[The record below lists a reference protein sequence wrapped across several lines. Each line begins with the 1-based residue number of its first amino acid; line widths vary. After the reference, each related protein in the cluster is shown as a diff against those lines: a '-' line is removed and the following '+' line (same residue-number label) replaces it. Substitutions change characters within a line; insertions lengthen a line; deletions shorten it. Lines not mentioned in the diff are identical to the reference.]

1 MLHQCICRYCDGPCM
16 INVPHATQTPLLGS
30 QKDCCPESHITFQRF
45 ASVIRHFFFFF
56 LRYTWCIRNCLWGGA
71 CCSNHGDHA
80 RDKAWRYMATT
91 AGTVKFKLL
100 PVLLFYRISCS
111 LVVQV
116 LESRARSV
124 KLRLKKRCW
133 CTKALCDLALKL
145 CCFC

>member
-1 MLHQCICRYCDGPCM
+1 MKCYI
-16 INVPHATQTPLLGS
+16 S
-30 QKDCCPESHITFQRF
+30 
-45 ASVIRHFFFFF
+45 ASVGTVMALVWLMCRTQHRHRCWEAKKTAAQNRILRFSVLPRWSGIFF